1 MSQADSRKVMAQI
14 LRTIQS
20 SFQGSTR
27 GARTR
32 AWNKLVSPQ
41 GRAQIEKLINNPSM
55 SFDKF
60 GAFLTFKEW
69 LAREDH
75 ET

>member
-1 MSQADSRKVMAQI
+1 MSEADSRKVMSQI
-14 LRTIQS
+14 LRNMQRT
-20 SFQGSTR
+20 FQGSTR

-32 AWNKLVSPQ
+32 AWNKLISPP

-55 SFDKF
+55 AFEKF

-69 LAREDH
+69 LAE
-75 ET
+75 EES